1 MALLDLSAEL
11 LLHISSFLR
20 QQDLLNVSLTIRH
33 LHSVTEPELFREY
46 SNTSHHSRS
55 FLPFLR
61 RIIYRPDLCR
71 HIRKLSLRHWITFQA
86 FSTKGCELYSNVHN
100 DSQQRFQFDNL
111 SCNDLT
117 QADYLLLI
125 QAARA
130 AKVITEMVSYEQCS
144 CNIMATERWKPIK
157 TGSMGYVSTRAFA
170 PQLRRSGPSY
180 DRTFCQMLRAGV
192 EDPLVVLLIALLPNV
207 REIFLYGVPGDINAL
222 VWRPQHGF
230 TALRRVT
237 ACATDGELQ
246 WPLAFFLPLLERG
259 KLVNLKVSH
268 ASSWCLECDE
278 RREPLVVKTLPLT
291 LQPGSLNLKR
301 IELENC
307 CLQTSDLRT
316 FLTACTSVRHFL
328 YTSGNREVGPW
339 SPSPGRIIKLLEPFR
354 DTLEG
359 LILDLNV
366 NHYEGRDEN
375 QFDLIPSLAHM
386 TALKV
391 LVTTPEMWHSVQVP
405 DGSLVDYDTRSE
417 ERRLAFRVPPNVE
430 TLVFGLSEA
439 ERVISPSQLSDLI
452 TMRTLRLPSL
462 ATLCVGGLEQEYLA
476 ELEQLL
482 LNLKSSLRNVF
493 PTLQVRVGPEYV
505 RSVFD
510 RMPYSQNTPDTKW
523 VNGKYVTVPSKFSM
537 FLRAYERIRNEQHY
551 SGRDEDY
558 L

>member
-20 QQDLLNVSLTIRH
+20 LQDLLNVSLTIRH
-33 LHSVTEPELFREY
+33 LHSVTESELFREY

-61 RIIYRPDLCR
+61 RIIHRSDLCR
-71 HIRKLSLRHWITFQA
+71 HVRKLSLRHWTTFQA
-86 FSTKGCELYSNVHN
+86 FSTKGCEFYSNIHN
-100 DSQQRFQFDNL
+100 DSQQRFHFDSL
-111 SCNDLT
+111 SDNELI
-117 QADYLLLI
+117 QADYLLLT

-130 AKVITEMVSYEQCS
+130 AKVITEIVSYEQCG
-144 CNIMATERWKPIK
+144 CNIMTTESWKLIK
-157 TGSMGYVSTRAFA
+157 TGSPGDASTRALA
-170 PQLRRSGPSY
+170 PQLRRSDTSY
-180 DRTFCQMLRAGV
+180 DRMFCQMLRAGI

-207 REIFLYGVPGDINAL
+207 REIFLSGVPGDINAL

-230 TALRRVT
+230 AALRRVT

-246 WPLAFFLPLLERG
+246 WPFAFFLPLLDRG
-259 KLVNLKVSH
+259 KLVTLKVSH
-268 ASSWCLECDE
+268 ASSWCLEYGE
-278 RREPLVVKTLPLT
+278 RREPLVANTLPLT
-291 LQPGSLNLKR
+291 LLPGSLNLKR

-307 CLQTSDLRT
+307 CLQTSDLQT

-354 DTLEG
+354 DTLEW

-366 NHYEGRDEN
+366 HHFEGRNEN
-375 QFDLIPSLAHM
+375 QFNLIQSLAHM

-391 LVTTPEMWHSVQVP
+391 LVTTPEMWHGVQVP
-405 DGSLVDYDTRSE
+405 DRSLVEYENGSE
-417 ERRLAFRVPPNVE
+417 EQRLAFRVPPNVE

-439 ERVISPSQLSDLI
+439 ERVISPSQLTDLVI
-452 TMRTLRLPSL
+452 MRTLSLPSL
-462 ATLCVGGLEQEYLA
+462 ATLYVGGVEREYLA

-482 LNLKSSLRNVF
+482 LSLKPSLRNVF

-510 RMPYSQNTPDTKW
+510 SMPYSQSTPGIKW
-523 VNGKYVTVPSKFSM
+523 VNGKYVTVPSKSSM
-537 FLRAYERIRNEQHY
+537 FLRAYERIRNEQH
-551 SGRDEDY
+551 
-558 L
+558 

>member
-46 SNTSHHSRS
+46 NNTSHLNRS

-61 RIIYRPDLCR
+61 RIIHRPDLCR
-71 HIRKLSLRHWITFQA
+71 HVRKLSLRHWSTFQA
-86 FSTKGCELYSNVHN
+86 SNTKACELYSNVHN
-100 DSQQRFQFDNL
+100 DSQQRFHFDSPSDNE
-111 SCNDLT
+111 LT

-130 AKVITEMVSYEQCS
+130 AKVITEIVSYEQCGS
-144 CNIMATERWKPIK
+144 NIMATERWKLIK
-157 TGSMGYVSTRAFA
+157 TGSPGYVSTRAFA
-170 PQLRRSGPSY
+170 PQLRRSDTSH
-180 DRTFCQMLRAGV
+180 DHTFCQMLLAGV

-207 REIFLYGVPGDINAL
+207 REIFLSGVPGDINTL

-230 TALRRVT
+230 AALRRVT

-246 WPLAFFLPLLERG
+246 WPLAFFLPLLDRG
-259 KLVNLKVSH
+259 MLVTLRVSH
-268 ASSWCLECDE
+268 ASSWCLKCDE
-278 RREPLVVKTLPLT
+278 RREPLVAKTLPLT
-291 LQPGSLNLKR
+291 LQPGSLKLKR

-316 FLTACTSVRHFL
+316 ILTACTSVRHFL
-328 YTSGNREVGPW
+328 YTSGNRGVGPW

-354 DTLEG
+354 DTLEC

-366 NHYEGRDEN
+366 HRYEGRDEN
-375 QFDLIPSLAHM
+375 QFDLIQSLAHM

-405 DGSLVDYDTRSE
+405 DGSLLDYDTGSE

-439 ERVISPSQLSDLI
+439 EMVISPNQLSDLI
-452 TMRTLRLPSL
+452 AMRTLSLPSL
-462 ATLCVGGLEQEYLA
+462 ATLCVGGVEQEYLA

-482 LNLKSSLRNVF
+482 LSLKPSLRNGF
-493 PTLQVRVGPEYV
+493 PTLQVKVGFEYV

-510 RMPYSQNTPDTKW
+510 IMPYSQDTPDTKW
-523 VNGKYVTVPSKFSM
+523 VNGKYVTVPSEISIFQ
-537 FLRAYERIRNEQHY
+537 RAYERIRNEQHY
-551 SGRDEDY
+551 PGWDEDY

>member
-20 QQDLLNVSLTIRH
+20 QQDLLNVSLTIKH

-46 SNTSHHSRS
+46 SNISPHSRS

-61 RIIYRPDLCR
+61 RIIHRPDLCR
-71 HIRKLSLRHWITFQA
+71 HVRKLSLRHWITLQA
-86 FSTKGCELYSNVHN
+86 FSIKGCELYSNVHN
-100 DSQQRFQFDNL
+100 DSQKRFQFD
-111 SCNDLT
+111 SFSGNDLT

-144 CNIMATERWKPIK
+144 CDIMATERWKLIK
-157 TGSMGYVSTRAFA
+157 SDSRGYASMRALA
-170 PQLRRSGPSY
+170 PQLRRSNPSF

-207 REIFLYGVPGDINAL
+207 SEIFLHGVPGDINAL
-222 VWRPQHGF
+222 IWRPQHGF
-230 TALRRVT
+230 SALRKVT
-237 ACATDGELQ
+237 ACATNGEKQ
-246 WPLAFFLPLLERG
+246 WPLGFFLPLLARG
-259 KLVNLKVSH
+259 KLVTLKVSH
-268 ASSWCLECDE
+268 ASSWSLERGE
-278 RREPLVVKTLPLT
+278 RREPLVAKTIPLT

-328 YTSGNREVGPW
+328 YTSGNRQVGPW
-339 SPSPGRIIKLLEPFR
+339 SPSPARIINLLEPFR
-354 DTLEG
+354 DTLEW
-359 LILDLNV
+359 LILDLDV
-366 NHYEGRDEN
+366 HHYEDRDEN
-375 QFDLIPSLAHM
+375 QSDLIQSLAHM

-391 LVTTPEMWHSVQVP
+391 LVTTPEMWHGVQVP
-405 DGSLVDYDTRSE
+405 DGSLVDYDTGSE

-439 ERVISPSQLSDLI
+439 ERVISLSQLSDLI
-452 TMRTLRLPSL
+452 IMRTLRLPSL
-462 ATLCVGGLEQEYLA
+462 ATLCVGGVELEYLA

-482 LNLKSSLRNVF
+482 LSLKPSLRNVF

-510 RMPYSQNTPDTKW
+510 SMPYSQNTPDTKW
-523 VNGKYVTVPSKFSM
+523 VNGKYVTVLSKLSM

-551 SGRDEDY
+551 LGRDEDY